1 MPMKKLPPQKLPG
14 RIYKKHNKR
23 PDGTVVEHTTWTVRF
38 KGKDYATHETD
49 PAKARQFLIN
59 LMSTGEAP
67 AAQPKPWAAKLLQ
80 AELLQTG
87 TTHTGALMD
96 ALFDAMLKISARL
109 RQRSHYDKGLLV
121 KNHLRPFFGQIP
133 AKALTSGLLGDYT
146 DQRIA
151 EGAKTSSVNRELSA
165 LARSLRIARD
175 ETDPPLIQRFPK
187 IVKLEEPAPRKG
199 FLSHEQY
206 MAMRTSLQQSA
217 PHLVPIFC
225 AGYFL
230 GNRVGEL
237 RQIELADVDVNPP
250 DGAQPQYRLYSDA
263 TKTKQARVVPLYG
276 EVLRIFREQMA
287 APRPEGCTWLFHH
300 EGEPI
305 QSFYKAWNRARKAAG
320 LDGFLF
326 HDLRRTTVRNLRRAT
341 IDRPMSMKITGH
353 KTENVFERYNII
365 DEADMVNAA
374 DKAATYMDKLH
385 DRYAAQQNAAAVVW
399 AHNDKKV
406 KARRGKTAAA

>member
-1 MPMKKLPPQKLPG
+1 MKKLPPQKLPG

-23 PDGTVVEHTTWTVRF
+23 PDGTVVEHSTWTVRY
-38 KGKDYATHETD
+38 KGKDHATHETD

-59 LMSTGEAP
+59 LMGTGALVAKP
-67 AAQPKPWAAKLLQ
+67 RPWAAGL
-80 AELLQTG
+80 EPDPDPER
-87 TTHTGALMD
+87 GALMRD
-96 ALFDAMLKISARL
+96 LFKSMLKISARL
-109 RQRSHYDKGLLV
+109 KQSSYYDKCLYV
-121 KNHLRPFFGQIP
+121 TNHLGPFFDRIP
-133 AKALTSGLLGDYT
+133 AKELTSGLLGDYT
-146 DQRIA
+146 DLRIA
-151 EGAKTSSVNRELSA
+151 EGAKASTVNRELST
-165 LARSLRIARD
+165 LGRSLKIARD
-175 ETDPPLIQRFPK
+175 ESDPPLIQRYPK
-187 IVKLEEPAPRKG
+187 IVKLEESAPRKG
-199 FLSHEQY
+199 FLSHDQY
-206 MAMRTSLQQSA
+206 MAMKASLQNTA

-237 RQIELADVDVNPP
+237 RQIELADIDIHPP
-250 DGAQPQYRLYSDA
+250 DGSQPQYRLYSDA

-276 EVLRIFREQMA
+276 DVLRIFQEQIA
-287 APRPEGCTWLFHH
+287 EPRPDGCTWLFHYQ
-300 EGEPI
+300 GEPI

-341 IDRPMSMKITGH
+341 IDRPMAMKITGH

-374 DKAATYMDKLH
+374 DKATAYMEKLN
-385 DRYAAQQNAAAVVW
+385 DRYAMQQTAAAEVW

-406 KARRGKTAAA
+406 KARRKGKAAAA